1 MPGRQSSSRT
11 LRSRNRHCR
20 PRQSTAL
27 DRLPMNDHA
36 LRGRGNDAHVRC
48 PRGHDRHH
56 LNARQRL
63 RAYEPV
69 RSRDC
74 GLGRTLLPEART
86 RLSQRARGSLRS
98 SGPMCLVRSAS
109 VFGTN
114 REGVA
119 AASLRRRRIRR
130 SRKTDRKKSK
140 RDRNFR
146 QHEPSRRWKVK
157 NKSSAW
163 SSSDTSLARA
173 GKTGLPPS
181 YSASVLV
188 RSSCSALR
196 CIWMASENAAARMP
210 VGIAIRPMPVMAVK
224 PARMRPSG
232 VIGKTSP

>member
-48 PRGHDRHH
+48 PRGNDRHH

-130 SRKTDRKKSK
+130 SRKTDRKNRSATAISDNMSLPAGGRSRTKVPLGPLRTPVSREREK
-140 RDRNFR
+140 RGSR
-146 QHEPSRRWKVK
+146 QVTP
-157 NKSSAW
+157 
-163 SSSDTSLARA
+163 
-173 GKTGLPPS
+173 PPS
-181 YSASVLV
+181 LSAPPVRPCAASGWRRRTRRQGCRSAS
-188 RSSCSALR
+188 RSGR
-196 CIWMASENAAARMP
+196 CR
-210 VGIAIRPMPVMAVK
+210 
-224 PARMRPSG
+224 
-232 VIGKTSP
+232 